1 MCIRMNKV
9 SIFLFVLVSSLVY
22 QDAMKNNYIPTLKHL
37 YNKLLEQN
45 EPEAKSLAIK
55 LELFTNG
62 SLNIFAHETNVDIK
76 SRILSFNIFN
86 K

>member
-1 MCIRMNKV
+1 M
-9 SIFLFVLVSSLVY
+9 
-22 QDAMKNNYIPTLKHL
+22 
-37 YNKLLEQN
+37 EQI

-62 SLNIFAHETNVDIK
+62 SLNIFAHKTNVDIK

-86 K
+86 LGKQLKTLGYW